1 MCPLRD
7 RPEKPECLL
16 RDHRVFTAASQ
27 PPRGLRQGAGC
38 TLGLMNDNRS
48 ERSSVLDI
56 AIPVYN
62 EERILD
68 HSVRTLHAYAR
79 NHLPF
84 ATRIT
89 IVDNASQDATRAIGA
104 ELAAALDGVSCV
116 HLPEK
121 GRGRALR
128 AAWMASDARVL
139 AYMDVDLS
147 TRLEALPA
155 LTVPI
160 AAGST
165 DISIGSRLAPGA
177 RVTRSAQRECI
188 SRGYNLLLRGVLHT
202 RFRDAQ
208 CGFKAIRAEVAHAL
222 LPAVR
227 DDGWFFDTELLVLAQ
242 RAGLRILEVPVEWVE
257 DTDSRVSIPR
267 TAITDLRGVLRMLRA
282 APTAASGRQAP
293 SIPLQELP

>member
-1 MCPLRD
+1 
-7 RPEKPECLL
+7 
-16 RDHRVFTAASQ
+16 
-27 PPRGLRQGAGC
+27 
-38 TLGLMNDNRS
+38 MNDKRS
-48 ERSSVLDI
+48 EQAPVLDI

-68 HSVRTLHAYAR
+68 HNVRTLHAYVR
-79 NHLPF
+79 NQVPL

-104 ELAAALDGVSCV
+104 ELAAALDGVHFI
-116 HLPEK
+116 HLSEK

-128 AAWMASDARVL
+128 AAWMASDACVL

-147 TRLEALPA
+147 TRLPA
-155 LTVPI
+155 LLALIVPI
-160 AAGST
+160 VAGST

-177 RVTRSAQRECI
+177 LVTRSAQRECI
-188 SRGYNLLLRGVLHT
+188 SRGYNLLLRAVLHT

-208 CGFKAIRAEVAHAL
+208 CGFKAIRAEVARAL
-222 LPAVR
+222 LPAVH
-227 DDGWFFDTELLVLAQ
+227 DEGWFFDTELLVLAQ

-267 TAITDLRGVLRMLRA
+267 TALTDLRGVLRMLRA
-282 APTAASGRQAP
+282 APTEAIGRQVA
-293 SIPLQELP
+293 STPLQETP